1 MKLLGIKSLVSN
13 VGALISLRD
22 VKGRLSKF
30 FIWNEIDGGFLKFT
44 VPRGEA
50 QAGIT
55 PRRLQVVD
63 YLETDIGI
71 PVFSRKAKDRL
82 LEVAPGE
89 VEFYEC
95 VVVCK
100 GEEYS
105 FFLGKIL
112 KYLPLIDEQRSTF
125 RLLAEGERLLDDA
138 VYKDGT
144 IAEFYMARDRE
155 FCERLVVSSQFVE
168 LCKQGG
174 LEVGFS
180 KP

>member
-1 MKLLGIKSLVSN
+1 MKLFGIESLVSN
-13 VGALISLRD
+13 VGGLISLPDSR
-22 VKGRLSKF
+22 GRLSKF
-30 FIWNEIDGGFLKFT
+30 FIWNEIDGKFLNFT

-50 QAGIT
+50 QADVI
-55 PRRLQVVD
+55 PRRLQTVD
-63 YLETDIGI
+63 YLESDIGI
-71 PVFSRKAKDRL
+71 PIFSQKARDRL

-100 GEEYS
+100 GKEYS

-112 KYLPLIDEQRSTF
+112 KYQPLIDEQRSTF
-125 RLLAEGERLLDDA
+125 RLLAEGERLLDEA
-138 VYKDGT
+138 VYQDAKVTD
-144 IAEFYMARDRE
+144 FYMARDRE

-168 LCKQGG
+168 LCKQDG